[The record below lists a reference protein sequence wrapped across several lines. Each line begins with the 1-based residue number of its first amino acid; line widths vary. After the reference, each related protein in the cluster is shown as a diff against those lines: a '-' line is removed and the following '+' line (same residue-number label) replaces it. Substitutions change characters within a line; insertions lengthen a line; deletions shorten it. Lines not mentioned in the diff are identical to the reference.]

1 VKKGK
6 WASIKSILFAYLAL
20 NKILY
25 WFNTITSLE
34 QADFSAVID
43 AILSRFLAQD
53 LIVIV
58 ILIAFFYLE
67 KKIEQKKAKYN
78 NMFRT
83 VLLYGIGY
91 VMFVGIAMIY
101 NLLLTLFYAPPNFT
115 VIGFAR
121 SFLSFIP
128 TLTIW
133 FIVAAVALEI
143 KQYFKSKEKEGPA
156 DIRLSQSTDD
166 KISMLQTLLE
176 DGILTQEEFDRKKT
190 RLQSV

>member
-1 VKKGK
+1 MKKGK

-34 QADFSAVID
+34 QTDFSTVIN
-43 AILSRFLAQD
+43 AILSRFLSQD
-53 LIVIV
+53 LIMIV

-67 KKIEQKKAKYN
+67 NKIEQKKAKYN
-78 NMFRT
+78 NMVRT
-83 VLLYGIGY
+83 VMLYGIGY
-91 VMFVGIAMIY
+91 VMFIGIAIIY
-101 NLLLTLFYAPPNFT
+101 NLLLTLFYTPPHFT
-115 VIGFAR
+115 VIGFVR
-121 SFLSFIP
+121 SFLFFIP

-133 FIVAAVALEI
+133 FIVAVVALEI
-143 KQYFKSKEKEGPA
+143 KQYFKSKEKEMPA
-156 DIRLSQSTDD
+156 DIMHSQSTDD

-190 RLQSV
+190 SLQSV